1 MDAAPGEVGLSVD
14 DRLRLLFACCDPTLS
29 EEEQLALTL
38 RLVCGLPVSEI
49 ADSLRFSETTMA
61 DRITR
66 AAQRIAETGLP
77 ERDPDPTELQDR
89 LEPVLAVVHLVFT
102 SGRTAPLDAEPVR
115 PELAERGI
123 DLARMLVELLP
134 GESEAVALLALL
146 LLIDARRPAR
156 TDHEGLPVPLDA
168 QDRRQWDRSRIAE
181 GTRLLDRALSELGG
195 GAPGRFALTAAIAA
209 VHDDAETFADT
220 DWEQIH
226 GLYEVLAEARP
237 SPGILLHRA
246 VALGFLRGPAAGLT
260 ELDRLA
266 EDPELAAAEG
276 LAAARA
282 DLLVQLGR
290 RDEARTAF
298 EEALLLAEDAAE
310 RTRLEQRMRRLDAE
324 PR

>member
-49 ADSLRFSETTMA
+49 ADSLRVSETTMA

-102 SGRTAPLDAEPVR
+102 SGRTAPLDAEQVR

-168 QDRRQWDRSRIAE
+168 QDRRRWDRSRIAE

-220 DWEQIH
+220 DWAQIH

-237 SPGILLHRA
+237 SPTILLHRA
-246 VALGFLRGPAAGLT
+246 IALGFLRGPAAGLT

-266 EDPELAAAEG
+266 GDPELAAAEG